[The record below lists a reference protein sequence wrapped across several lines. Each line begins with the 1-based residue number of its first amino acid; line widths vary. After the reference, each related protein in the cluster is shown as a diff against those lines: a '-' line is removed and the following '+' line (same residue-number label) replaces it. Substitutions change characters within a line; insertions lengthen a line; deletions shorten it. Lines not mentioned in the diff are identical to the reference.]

1 MNPLDWSL
9 IAGPLPVILPVS
21 ALLALAW
28 LVAGRRAPGYGSLW
42 RGMRGGRADGAVSVR
57 WLAICVPLIVMAAG
71 GVIAS
76 LTLLVNNVWRPFP
89 DLLPFTIVLW
99 SWVALVGILLA
110 LARQALV
117 RTWPRRAAA
126 IAAGV
131 LVLVAAANQVNGYFQ
146 AYPSLRVALAPW
158 LDPKPAL
165 TRTVHVTEVVA
176 STKEQPQSRLGLVFD
191 KVVLRDKK
199 ELPFQYPAAVV
210 ALGPPIIWSQV
221 ATTRMQDM
229 PVQMEK
235 GVDTGG
241 AAVGALVANP
251 NLAGANMRST
261 GRGALSAGNRGVI
274 GIKGLALET
283 KSSEESVIVSVKGD
297 VKLTMETQMVIRV
310 TDPPK
315 H

>member
-1 MNPLDWSL
+1 MKSH
-9 IAGPLPVILPVS
+9 
-21 ALLALAW
+21 ALMVFLT
-28 LVAGRRAPGYGSLW
+28 LVTTGAQAFAQQGTAQTKPGQAQTPPATASQ
-42 RGMRGGRADGAVSVR
+42 
-57 WLAICVPLIVMAAG
+57 PAAG
-71 GVIAS
+71 SDAAFRPGAGTVIVAELNRS
-76 LTLLVNNVWRPFP
+76 LDAGKLKVNDRVECGLIQ
-89 DLLPFTIVLW
+89 DLLYKGKVIIPKDARV
-99 SWVALVGILLA
+99 VG
-110 LARQALV
+110 
-117 RTWPRRAAA
+117 
-126 IAAGV
+126 
-131 LVLVAAANQVNGYFQ
+131 
-146 AYPSLRVALAPW
+146 
-158 LDPKPAL
+158 
-165 TRTVHVTEVVA
+165 HVTEVVA

-310 TDPPK
+310 IDPPK